1 MRVAVQVMGVTAGR
15 KDSNCEILLKEAL
28 LACREQGAE
37 VRMINLKDYEL
48 LDCNGCTACT
58 MGMSMGKN
66 TGCSLADK
74 DDKQKIMD
82 VMLEQDAVIFSAPT
96 YDLMP
101 SSLFLKFMHRNL
113 AYESAFLTKIG
124 AIAPRDRVGALIAVG
139 GSTRSWQSMA
149 LECMQATTFTNSF
162 KIVDMYMATQV
173 PAPAQVLLYEEK
185 VARAREMGL
194 NVMKA
199 LNTPPAERKWLGDPD
214 YGWCPNCH
222 SNALCLGEPQWKGL
236 QYPIECVVCGAGGTL
251 EQTED
256 GRWKFVIAENGLER
270 DRTTEEG
277 RGVHCDEI
285 AETQGGLLHGSGQAP
300 SGGRAPAQV
309 PEHPV
314 PRHLRKESDCFEIR
328 ASVFPHAGGQGDL
341 PQPHR
346 QRPHGLRPHCSEPG
360 RPGLHLPQA
369 GGQRQGRQRLRHRG

>member
-1 MRVAVQVMGVTAGR
+1 MGITAGR
-15 KDSNCEILLKEAL
+15 KDSNSEILLKEAL
-28 LACREQGAE
+28 MYCEEAGAE
-37 VRMINLKDYEL
+37 ITMVNLKDYHIES
-48 LDCNGCTACT
+48 CTGCTSCT
-58 MGMSMGKN
+58 RGMAQGKN
-66 TGCSLADK
+66 VGCVLDAK
-74 DDKQKIMD
+74 DDKKKIME
-82 VMLEQDAVIFSAPT
+82 VMLAQDAVIFSAPT

-101 SSLFLKFMHRNL
+101 NAEYLIFAQRSLS
-113 AYESAFLTKIG
+113 YETAFLETIG
-124 AIAPRDRVGALIAVG
+124 AIEHKDRVAGLICAG
-139 GSTRSWQSMA
+139 GSTRAWQSMA

-214 YGWCPNCH
+214 YGWCPNSH

-285 AETQGGLLHGSGQAP
+285 AETQGGFFID
-300 SGGRAPAQV
+300 PAKRQLV
-309 PEHPV
+309 AERLP
-314 PRHLRKESDCFEIR
+314 KYQSIQ
-328 ASVFPHAGGQGDL
+328 FPGI
-341 PQPHR
+341 
-346 QRPHGLRPHCSEPG
+346 
-360 RPGLHLPQA
+360 
-369 GGQRQGRQRLRHRG
+369 